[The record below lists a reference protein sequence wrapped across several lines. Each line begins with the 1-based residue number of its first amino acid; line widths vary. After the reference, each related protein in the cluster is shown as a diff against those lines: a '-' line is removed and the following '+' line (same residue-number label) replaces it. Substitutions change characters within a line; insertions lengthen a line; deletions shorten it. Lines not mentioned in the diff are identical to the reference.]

1 MSAHSYSRCWIH
13 LIWGTLNR
21 EKMLNKDAAAQV
33 SRYLRDYAKT
43 KGVYMK
49 INYVNADHV
58 HALIDLPTNLSIEDL
73 VAAYIGG
80 QEEHHRLRPFADELK
95 EFVKR
100 HGFCWR
106 AEESR

>member
-13 LIWGTLNR
+13 LIWSTLNR

-58 HALIDLPTNLSIEDL
+58 HALIDLPANLSI
-73 VAAYIGG
+73 
-80 QEEHHRLRPFADELK
+80 
-95 EFVKR
+95 
-100 HGFCWR
+100 
-106 AEESR
+106 